1 MTKRYVDH
9 YLEDIVVL
17 VRNISNDFSAL
28 QKRLALWSRD
38 GYPTGTGVSAGKGS
52 ISDPTASAV
61 LISDDIGKDRDRL
74 STIIIQAH
82 DLLRE
87 ADIIRTRYMT
97 TETRT
102 AKHNASLSK
111 CANIHGCP
119 DDTWAAKAGRCLVC
133 YEYQRRNLR
142 DRVSRQKSAA
152 HE

>member
-1 MTKRYVDH
+1 MNRRYVDH
-9 YLEDIVVL
+9 YLADIVAL
-17 VRNISNDFSAL
+17 VRTINADFPAL

-52 ISDPTASAV
+52 ISDPTAAAV
-61 LISDDIGKDRDRL
+61 LVSDDIRKDRDRL
-74 STIIIQAH
+74 SLIIIQAH

-87 ADIIRTRYMT
+87 ADNIRTRYMT

-119 DDTWAAKAGRCLVC
+119 DDSWAAKAGRCLVC
-133 YEYQRRNLR
+133 YEYQRRNMR
-142 DRVSRQKSAA
+142 DRVDKHKS
-152 HE
+152 HVDE